1 MAAPIDIAVSG
12 GKTLAIGQPGA
23 FDGQTSEHIDAR
35 GLHVLPGVI
44 DSHVHFR
51 EPGKENREDF
61 ESGTRG
67 AVLGGV
73 TCVFDMPN
81 TLPSVTNKPALDD
94 KLARIAGRAW
104 CDYALYLGADG
115 ANTAALVDLENC
127 SGVCGI

>member
-1 MAAPIDIAVSG
+1 MAAPIDLVITGGQAFVDGRVRALDIAVSG

-81 TLPSVTNKPALDD
+81 TLPSVTNKPA
-94 KLARIAGRAW
+94 
-104 CDYALYLGADG
+104 
-115 ANTAALVDLENC
+115 
-127 SGVCGI
+127 